1 VTTFHYIYE
10 QKAFLYFPRSFNIQ
24 YWWRKQEYQEKSSDL
39 LEVSD
44 KLYHIM
50 LYQVHL
56 AMIGIQTIQAKT
68 ENVEKTTNLSQVTDK
83 TLSCSSQKVE
93 SITPCH
99 DQESAAKRKSDYHM
113 INTKS

>member
-10 QKAFLYFPRSFNIQ
+10 QKASLYFPRSFNIQ
-24 YWWRKQEYQEKSSDL
+24 YWWRKREYQEKSPDL

-56 AMIGIQTIQAKT
+56 AMIGIQTKT
-68 ENVEKTTNLSQVTDK
+68 EYVEKTTNLSQVTDK
-83 TLSCSSQKVE
+83 TVSCSSQKVQ
-93 SITPCH
+93 SITLSLTGIKH
-99 DQESAAKRKSDYHM
+99 
-113 INTKS
+113 TT